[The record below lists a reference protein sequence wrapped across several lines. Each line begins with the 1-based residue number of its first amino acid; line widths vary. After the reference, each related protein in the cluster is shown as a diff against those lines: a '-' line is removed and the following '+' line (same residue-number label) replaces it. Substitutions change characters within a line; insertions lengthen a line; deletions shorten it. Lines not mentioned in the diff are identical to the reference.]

1 MSERRPLPT
10 LLVAAALALGAAISL
25 GLTRFSYALLLPAMR
40 ADLGWS
46 YLTAGMMNTVNAAG
60 YLVGALLTPLWLRR
74 GDARTVFLAGCAA
87 TATSLLAHGLVTSD
101 SALYLVRF
109 VAGVSNAL
117 VFIAGGLLAARLAT
131 AATTAT
137 TRVSGSSSGLVL
149 GVYYGGTGLGIVVSA
164 LVVPPSLGRVV
175 AHPWQGA
182 WLAFGALAFVATG
195 LAALA
200 TTALRE
206 AAPTTPSTAPGDQR
220 SAFAWQPL
228 AAALLAYLLFGLG
241 YIGYMTFVISLL
253 REEQVS
259 EGTATAFFALL
270 GLAVMA
276 SPWIW
281 AAVLQRFRGGGAL
294 ALLCGLVALATL
306 APVLS
311 AQLPIVFASGL
322 LFGAVLLA
330 VVASTTALVRHNLA
344 PSGWAAG
351 IGAFTIVFA
360 AGQIVGPSLV
370 GLITDRFGGLRAG
383 FALSAAVLAIGALV
397 ATRQKP
403 LGGA

>member
-60 YLVGALLTPLWLRR
+60 YLVGAMLTPLWLRR

-87 TATSLLAHGLVTSD
+87 TAASLLGHGLVIGDGS
-101 SALYLVRF
+101 LYLVRL

-117 VFIAGGLLAARLAT
+117 VFVAGGLLAARLAT
-131 AATTAT
+131 AATPATA
-137 TRVSGSSSGLVL
+137 RASGSGLVL
-149 GVYYGGTGLGIVVSA
+149 GVYYGGTGLGIVASA
-164 LVVPPSLGRVV
+164 LVVPLSLVRAV
-175 AHPWQGA
+175 AHAWQDA
-182 WLAFGALAFVATG
+182 WLAFAALAFVATG

-200 TTALRE
+200 TASLRQ
-206 AAPTTPSTAPGDQR
+206 AAPVASGGQR
-220 SAFAWQPL
+220 QSFAWRPL
-228 AAALLAYLLFGLG
+228 APALLAYLLFGVG

-253 REEQVS
+253 REEQVA

-281 AAVLQRFRGGGAL
+281 AGVLQRFRGGGAL
-294 ALLCGLVALATL
+294 ALLCGLVAVATL

-311 AQLPIVFASGL
+311 AQLPIVIASGL
-322 LFGAVLLA
+322 LFGGVLLA

-383 FALSAAVLAIGALV
+383 FALSAALLALGALV

-403 LGGA
+403 LAGV

>member
-1 MSERRPLPT
+1 L
-10 LLVAAALALGAAISL
+10 
-25 GLTRFSYALLLPAMR
+25 
-40 ADLGWS
+40 
-46 YLTAGMMNTVNAAG
+46 
-60 YLVGALLTPLWLRR
+60 
-74 GDARTVFLAGCAA
+74 
-87 TATSLLAHGLVTSD
+87 
-101 SALYLVRF
+101 

-117 VFIAGGLLAARLAT
+117 VFVAGGLLAARLAT
-131 AATTAT
+131 AATPATA
-137 TRVSGSSSGLVL
+137 RASGSGLVL
-149 GVYYGGTGLGIVVSA
+149 GVYYGGTGLGIVASA
-164 LVVPPSLGRVV
+164 LVVPLSLVRAV
-175 AHPWQGA
+175 AHAWQDA
-182 WLAFGALAFVATG
+182 WLAFAALAFVATG

-200 TTALRE
+200 TASLRQ
-206 AAPTTPSTAPGDQR
+206 AAPVASGGQR
-220 SAFAWQPL
+220 QSFAWRAL
-228 AAALLAYLLFGLG
+228 APALLAYLLFGVG

-253 REEQVS
+253 REEQVA

-281 AAVLQRFRGGGAL
+281 AGVLQRFRGGGAL
-294 ALLCGLVALATL
+294 ALLCGLVAVATL

-383 FALSAAVLAIGALV
+383 FALSAAVLAIGAFV

>member
-1 MSERRPLPT
+1 MSERRPPPT

-60 YLVGALLTPLWLRR
+60 YLVGAMLTPLWLRR

-87 TATSLLAHGLVTSD
+87 TAASLLGHGLVIGDGS
-101 SALYLVRF
+101 LYLVRL

-117 VFIAGGLLAARLAT
+117 VFVAGGLLAARLAT
-131 AATTAT
+131 AATPATA
-137 TRVSGSSSGLVL
+137 RASGSGLVL
-149 GVYYGGTGLGIVVSA
+149 GVYYGGTGLGIVASA
-164 LVVPPSLGRVV
+164 LVVPLSLVRAV
-175 AHPWQGA
+175 AHAWQDA
-182 WLAFGALAFVATG
+182 WLAFAALAFVATG

-200 TTALRE
+200 TASLRQ
-206 AAPTTPSTAPGDQR
+206 AAPVASGGQR
-220 SAFAWQPL
+220 QSFAWRAL
-228 AAALLAYLLFGLG
+228 APALLAYLLFGVG

-253 REEQVS
+253 REEQVA

-281 AAVLQRFRGGGAL
+281 AGVLQRFRGGGAL
-294 ALLCGLVALATL
+294 ALLCGLVAVATL

-330 VVASTTALVRHNLA
+330 VVASTTALVRHNLE

-370 GLITDRFGGLRAG
+370 GVITDRFGGLRAG
-383 FALSAAVLAIGALV
+383 FALSAALLALGALV

-403 LGGA
+403 LAGV

>member
-60 YLVGALLTPLWLRR
+60 YLVGAMLTPLWLRR

-87 TATSLLAHGLVTSD
+87 TAASLLGHGLVIGDGS
-101 SALYLVRF
+101 LYLVRL

-117 VFIAGGLLAARLAT
+117 VFVAGGLLAARLAT
-131 AATTAT
+131 AATPATA
-137 TRVSGSSSGLVL
+137 RASGSGLVL
-149 GVYYGGTGLGIVVSA
+149 GVYYGGTGLGIVASA
-164 LVVPPSLGRVV
+164 LVVPLSLVRAV
-175 AHPWQGA
+175 AHAWQDA
-182 WLAFGALAFVATG
+182 WLAFAALAFVATG

-200 TTALRE
+200 TASLRQ
-206 AAPTTPSTAPGDQR
+206 AAPVASGGQR
-220 SAFAWQPL
+220 QSFAWRPL
-228 AAALLAYLLFGLG
+228 APALLAYLLFGVG

-253 REEQVS
+253 REEHVA

-281 AAVLQRFRGGGAL
+281 AGVLQRFRGGGAL
-294 ALLCGLVALATL
+294 ALLCGLVAVATL

-311 AQLPIVFASGL
+311 AQLPIVIASGL
-322 LFGAVLLA
+322 LFGGVLLA
-330 VVASTTALVRHNLA
+330 VVASTTALVRHNLE

-383 FALSAAVLAIGALV
+383 FALSAALLALGALV

-403 LGGA
+403 LAGV